1 MKVLPSDQVQL
12 QPQRW
17 VWLHYRKPLQSGT
30 QEGRTYRGEVAEQ
43 DEAAAADDDD
53 AAAAVV
59 AAGQRPV
66 GTGAAVR
73 EGRQGEK
80 AEGNEGRTFEFMVHN
95 DGNEVMR
102 TLETSFGSEKLG
114 TRWRGGMKERKSN
127 DK

>member
-1 MKVLPSDQVQL
+1 ME
-12 QPQRW
+12 
-17 VWLHYRKPLQSGT
+17 SGT

-43 DEAAAADDDD
+43 DEAAAADDV
-53 AAAAVV
+53 VV

-95 DGNEVMR
+95 DSNDVMR

-114 TRWRGGMKERKSN
+114 RRWRGGMKERKSN